1 MKRVWAVALGIWA
14 LGLTVS
20 QAVTTF
26 SVTNN
31 NSNITV
37 DAVPVPGFNYGGLI
51 GWEID
56 PPVNGI
62 RSHVEQQWYWYRLPG
77 MTREYAVSDVA
88 GGLTY
93 VDSLVS
99 GNQIAAS
106 FRTNGLFIVQLEYTL
121 NGGAPGSGQSSLT
134 EVITFRNLTD
144 TPLSLTWFEFDDFDL
159 NYTLNNDTA
168 SGGVNGIT
176 QVDPSGVT
184 LQVSHDVTPNRYQIS
199 SAPGFPDNPIF
210 DDLEDDNVDD
220 LDNSGSPTGP
230 GLIRF
235 AFQWD
240 LELPVGEDYSITV
253 TKLIIPEP
261 TTGLLVAMA
270 LAGFGVLARRR
281 R

>member
-1 MKRVWAVALGIWA
+1 MKRALAVVLGVLI
-14 LGLTVS
+14 GGVTGS

-51 GWEID
+51 GWEVD
-56 PPVNGI
+56 PPNTGI

-77 MTREYAVSDVA
+77 MNREYAVSDAA

-93 VDSLVS
+93 VDGLVS
-99 GNQIAAS
+99 GNQIAVS
-106 FRTNGLFIVQLEYTL
+106 FRTNGLFIVELEYTL

-134 EVITFRNLTD
+134 EIITFRNLTSE
-144 TPLSLTWFEFDDFDL
+144 PLSLTWFEFDDFDL

-184 LQVSHDVTPNRYQIS
+184 LKVTHDVTPNRYQIS
-199 SAPGFPDNPIF
+199 SAPG
-210 DDLEDDNVDD
+210 L
-220 LDNSGSPTGP
+220 
-230 GLIRF
+230 F
-235 AFQWD
+235 A
-240 LELPVGEDYSITV
+240 
-253 TKLIIPEP
+253 
-261 TTGLLVAMA
+261 
-270 LAGFGVLARRR
+270 
-281 R
+281 